1 MPAYDGKPCAQHRRT
16 GEGGALPDP
25 TESLNVSK
33 IKISIVEENTQL
45 RKWYESYGFIH
56 VKTVKYDFFPFTCG
70 YMEKH
75 IQQDTR

>member
-1 MPAYDGKPCAQHRRT
+1 MNSNVSTFTFA
-16 GEGGALPDP
+16 
-25 TESLNVSK
+25 ESLNVSK

-45 RKWYESYGFIH
+45 RKLYESYGFIH
-56 VKTVKYDFFPFTCG
+56 VKTVKYDFFPFICG

>member
-1 MPAYDGKPCAQHRRT
+1 MRSFSKSCLNYCVSTFTFA
-16 GEGGALPDP
+16 
-25 TESLNVSK
+25 ESLNVSK